1 MKNIIKK
8 DKKPKKDKSLKKS
21 NVIDIVSS
29 LVNIKSKDSNE
40 ILVLAPSELDY
51 KPKNVKDVFI

>member
-8 DKKPKKDKSLKKS
+8 DKKPKKDKPLNKS

-29 LVNIKSKDSNE
+29 LANIKKKD
-40 ILVLAPSELDY
+40 
-51 KPKNVKDVFI
+51 